1 MFLANV
7 SVFSV
12 SHSGSCLL
20 FRSEFSSWFLI
31 WFLSLRRIER
41 LRLIAK
47 RKGRDGK
54 PERWFSSYDAAKEF
68 VGTRHCRKFLV
79 DLTLICLNASP
90 LGHGDVNFEDSLDD
104 VFTKTGQSLVAAAHV
119 LRDERL
125 HKVFLV
131 RIFFSSP
138 HPPSR

>member
-1 MFLANV
+1 MLIVSFRVFFLV
-7 SVFSV
+7 
-12 SHSGSCLL
+12 
-20 FRSEFSSWFLI
+20 WFLI

-79 DLTLICLNASP
+79 DLTLILLERIASRP
-90 LGHGDVNFEDSLDD
+90 WRCQL
-104 VFTKTGQSLVAAAHV
+104 
-119 LRDERL
+119 
-125 HKVFLV
+125 
-131 RIFFSSP
+131 
-138 HPPSR
+138 